1 MLKALYD
8 YARRMNLMLPAGYA
22 EKAIK
27 AFVCLTGD
35 GRFAGVRMDEGN
47 LFRCPDIGSL
57 ANGTD
62 KSNLLA
68 EKYSVIFPPE
78 PTPKSRFF
86 REGMKDLGKTEPLAE
101 ICLKALEDPQC
112 CADMSAALEQHK
124 IKPSDRISFLVEN
137 TYLVEC
143 PTVEIW
149 WQDYRRQFQK
159 PAKEEELSR
168 CLITGEPTAPMATV
182 PKTTG
187 LAVVGGH
194 SSGDALICFD
204 KSAFCS
210 YGLKKSANAPVSE
223 EAFSQVKIALDTLLK
238 DAPSLAGMKFVH
250 WYDKPLSRQSLDP
263 LPPVFG
269 SMLSDEDEEEEEEE
283 ENEETEALSPEEE
296 KTAVIQ
302 ARREADRLVAS
313 VESGQTVTDLPS
325 RYFIL
330 LLSGAGGRVMVRQF
344 SQGSYEELKANLDR
358 WYADLRLVNRY
369 GTRTLKPVKL
379 AARLIRLLK
388 RQNNNKKVFDRL
400 QKELPGLTTPI
411 FHAIVHGSRLP
422 DSVAVR
428 ALQNI
433 RSQMLAEEPDGK
445 GLTVPDPIS
454 CQWLK
459 VWLIRN
465 QKEAFLMPEYNPNH
479 PSPAY
484 HIGAMVAVYAALQQ
498 RAYPD
503 VNVTVVQRF
512 FASAQQTP
520 ALVLGRLAK
529 MSTHHLAKLENKA
542 TANAYASRL
551 ADISARIG
559 DQIPTVLALPEQSL
573 FALGYYQ
580 MTAAM
585 NQERRERFAKSTA
598 ASDENKEE

>member
-8 YARRMNLMLPAGYA
+8 YARRMNLALPAGYA
-22 EKAIK
+22 EKSIK
-27 AFVCLTGD
+27 AFLCLTGD
-35 GRFAGVRMDEGN
+35 GCFAGVRMDEGN
-47 LFRCPDIGSL
+47 VFRCPDIGSL

-62 KSNLLA
+62 KSNLLV
-68 EKYSVIFPPE
+68 EKYIVVFPQK

-86 REGMKDLGKTEPLAE
+86 REGMKDLSKMEPLAE
-101 ICLKALEDPQC
+101 VCLKALEDPQC
-112 CADMSAALEQHK
+112 CADMAVALKQHNV
-124 IKPSDRISFLVEN
+124 KPTDRVSFLVEN

-159 PAKEEELSR
+159 PVTEEELSR
-168 CLITGEPTAPMATV
+168 CLITGEFTAPMATV
-182 PKTTG
+182 PPNTG

-194 SSGDALICFD
+194 PRGDALICFD
-204 KSAFCS
+204 KPAFCS

-223 EAFSQVKIALDTLLK
+223 EAFAQVKVALDTLLK
-238 DAPSLAGMKFVH
+238 DAPPLAGMKFVH
-250 WYDKPLSRQSLDP
+250 WYDKPLTKPSLDP
-263 LPPVFG
+263 LTPVFG
-269 SMLSDEDEEEEEEE
+269 NLLSESDEGEEDD
-283 ENEETEALSPEEE
+283 EETESISPEED
-296 KTAVIQ
+296 KNTVIQ
-302 ARREADRLVAS
+302 ARRAADRLVAS
-313 VESGQTVTDLPS
+313 VESGQSVISLPN

-330 LLSGAGGRVMVRQF
+330 LLSGAGGRVMIRQF
-344 SQGSYEELKANLDR
+344 TQGSYEELKANLDR
-358 WYADLRLVNRY
+358 WYADLELVNQY
-369 GTRTLKPVKL
+369 GTRILKPVKL

-388 RQNNNKKVFDRL
+388 RQNNNKKVFERL
-400 QKELPGLTTPI
+400 QKELPGLTTTI
-411 FHAIVHGSRLP
+411 FHAIIHGTKLP

-428 ALQNI
+428 VLQNI
-433 RSQMLAEEPDGK
+433 RSQMLTEDPDGN
-445 GLTVPDPIS
+445 GLMVPDPIS

-459 VWLIRN
+459 IWLIRN
-465 QKEAFLMPEYNPNH
+465 QKEDFLMPEYNPNH

-484 HIGAMVAVYAALQQ
+484 QIGAMVAVYAALQQ

-529 MSTHHLAKLENKA
+529 MSTHHLARLENPAAKA
-542 TANAYASRL
+542 YEARL

-559 DQIPTVLALPEQSL
+559 NRIPAVLALPEQSL

-585 NQERRERFAKSTA
+585 NQERRERHIKNAA

>member
-8 YARRMNLMLPAGYA
+8 YAQRMNLTLPAGYA
-22 EKAIK
+22 EKTIK
-27 AFVCLTGD
+27 AFLCLTRD
-35 GRFAGVRMDEGN
+35 GRFAGVRMDESN
-47 LFRCPDIGSL
+47 NFRCPDIGSL

-62 KSNLLA
+62 KSNLLV

-86 REGMKDLGKTEPLAE
+86 REGMKDFGKIEPLAE
-101 ICLKALEDPQC
+101 VCWEALENPQC
-112 CADMSAALEQHK
+112 CAEMVAALEQHK
-124 IKPSDRISFLVEN
+124 IKPPDRISFMVES

-149 WQDYRRQFQK
+149 WNSYRKKFQK
-159 PAKEEELSR
+159 SAQKDELSR
-168 CLITGEPTAPMATV
+168 CLITGEPTVPMATV
-182 PKTTG
+182 PKNTG

-204 KSAFCS
+204 KPAFCS

-223 EAFSQVKIALDTLLK
+223 EAFAQVKIALDTLLK

-250 WYDKPLSRQSLDP
+250 WYDKPLSETSMDP
-263 LPPVFG
+263 LTPVFG
-269 SMLSDEDEEEEEEE
+269 GLLSEEDEAE
-283 ENEETEALSPEEE
+283 EETEFLSQKDKES
-296 KTAVIQ
+296 AIIQ
-302 ARREADRLVAS
+302 ARRDADRLVGS
-313 VESGQTVTDLPS
+313 VESGQAATDLPS

-330 LLSGAGGRVMVRQF
+330 LLSGVSGRVMVRQF
-344 SQGSYEELKANLDR
+344 SQGSYEELKTNLDQ
-358 WYADLRLVNRY
+358 WYSDLELIDQY
-369 GTRTLKPVKL
+369 GSRTLKPVKL

-388 RQNNNKKVFDRL
+388 RQNNNKKVFERL
-400 QKELPGLTTPI
+400 RDEIPGLTTAV
-411 FHAIVHGSRLP
+411 FHAVVYGVKLP

-433 RSQMLAEEPDGK
+433 RSQMLTEEPDGN
-445 GLTVPDPIS
+445 GLMVPDPIS

-459 VWLIRN
+459 AWLIRN
-465 QKEAFLMPEYNPNH
+465 QKEVFLMSEYNPNH

-484 HIGAMVAVYAALQQ
+484 QVGAMVAVYAALQQ

-529 MSTHHLAKLENKA
+529 MSTHHLAKLENSVAKV
-542 TANAYASRL
+542 YESRL
-551 ADISARIG
+551 ADIGARIG

-585 NQERRERFAKSTA
+585 NQERRKRF
-598 ASDENKEE
+598 DNKTVIGNKNEED

>member
-8 YARRMNLMLPAGYA
+8 YARRMNLTLPAGYA
-22 EKAIK
+22 EKTIK
-27 AFVCLTGD
+27 AFVCLTKD

-47 LFRCPDIGSL
+47 VFRCPDIGSL
-57 ANGTD
+57 ANGMD

-68 EKYSVIFPPE
+68 EKCGVIFPPQ
-78 PTPKSRFF
+78 PTPKRRFF
-86 REGMKDLGKTEPLAE
+86 RQGLMDFGKLEPLAE
-101 ICLKALEDPQC
+101 TCRKALEDPQC
-112 CADMSAALEQHK
+112 CADMAAALEQHRV
-124 IKPSDRISFLVEN
+124 KPTDRVSFLVEN
-137 TYLVEC
+137 TYLVER
-143 PTVEIW
+143 PTVETW

-159 PAKEEELSR
+159 PVKEEELSR
-168 CLITGEPTAPMATV
+168 CLITGELTAPMATV
-182 PKTTG
+182 PKTAG

-194 SSGDALICFD
+194 PSGDALICFD
-204 KSAFCS
+204 KPSFCS

-223 EAFSQVKIALDTLLK
+223 EAFAQVKAALDTLLK
-238 DAPSLAGMKFVH
+238 DAPPLAGMKFVH
-250 WYDKPLSRQSLDP
+250 WYDKPLTKPSLDP
-263 LPPVFG
+263 LMSVFG
-269 SMLSDEDEEEEEEE
+269 NLLAEEDEEDS
-283 ENEETEALSPEEE
+283 EETDSLSPQED
-296 KTAVIQ
+296 KSAVIQ
-302 ARREADRLVAS
+302 ARREADRLVTS
-313 VESGQTVTDLPS
+313 VKSGQAVTDLPN

-330 LLSGAGGRVMVRQF
+330 FLSGAGGRVMVRQF
-344 SQGSYEELKANLDR
+344 AQGSYEELKANLDR
-358 WYADLRLVNRY
+358 WYADLGLVNRY
-369 GTRTLKPVKL
+369 GTGTLQPVKL

-388 RQNNNKKVFDRL
+388 RQNNTKKVFDRL
-400 QKELPGLTTPI
+400 RDELSGLTSPV
-411 FHAIVHGSRLP
+411 FHAIIHGSQLP

-433 RSQMLAEEPDGK
+433 RSQMLTEEPEGK
-445 GLTVPDPIS
+445 GLMVPDPIC

-465 QKEAFLMPEYNPNH
+465 QKEAFLMPEYNPDH
-479 PSPAY
+479 PSVAY
-484 HIGAMVAVYAALQQ
+484 QIGAMVAVYAALQQ

-529 MSTHHLAKLENKA
+529 MSAHYLAKLENRAAKFYEA
-542 TANAYASRL
+542 RL

-559 DQIPTVLALPEQSL
+559 DGIPSVLTLPEQSL

-585 NQERRERFAKSTA
+585 NRERRERFAKSTA
-598 ASDENKEE
+598 SSDENKEE

>member
-8 YARRMNLMLPAGYA
+8 YARRMNLTLPAGYA
-22 EKAIK
+22 EKTIK
-27 AFVCLTGD
+27 AFLCLTGD

-47 LFRCPDIGSL
+47 TFRCPDIGSL

-62 KSNLLA
+62 KSNLLV
-68 EKYSVIFPPE
+68 EKYSVIFPSE

-101 ICLKALEDPQC
+101 ICWKALEDPQC
-112 CADMSAALEQHK
+112 CIDMAAALEQHK
-124 IKPSDRISFLVEN
+124 VKPSDRVSFLVEN

-149 WQDYRRQFQK
+149 WQDYRRRFQK
-159 PAKEEELSR
+159 PVKEEELSR
-168 CLITGEPTAPMATV
+168 CLITGESTTPMATV
-182 PKTTG
+182 PKSTG

-204 KSAFCS
+204 KPAFCS

-223 EAFSQVKIALDTLLK
+223 EAFAQVKVALDTLLK
-238 DAPSLAGMKFVH
+238 DAPPLAGMKFVH
-250 WYDKPLSRQSLDP
+250 WYDKPLIKPSLDP
-263 LPPVFG
+263 LTPVFG
-269 SMLSDEDEEEEEEE
+269 NLLSDEDEEDG
-283 ENEETEALSPEEE
+283 EETESLSPEED
-296 KTAVIQ
+296 KTTVIQ

-313 VESGQTVTDLPS
+313 VESGQAVTDLPS

-344 SQGSYEELKANLDR
+344 VRGSYEELKANLDR
-358 WYADLRLVNRY
+358 WYADLGLVNRY
-369 GTRTLKPVKL
+369 GSGILKPVKL
-379 AARLIRLLK
+379 SARLIRLLK

-400 QKELPGLTTPI
+400 RDELPGLTTPV
-411 FHAIVHGSRLP
+411 FHAILHGTGLP

-428 ALQNI
+428 ALQNL
-433 RSQMLAEEPDGK
+433 RSQMLTEDPDGK
-445 GLTVPDPIS
+445 GLMVPDPIS

-484 HIGAMVAVYAALQQ
+484 QIGAMVAVYAALQQ

-503 VNVTVVQRF
+503 VNVTVAQRF

-529 MSTHHLAKLENKA
+529 MSTHHLAKLENPAAKA
-542 TANAYASRL
+542 YEARL

-559 DQIPTVLALPEQSL
+559 DRVPAVLALPEQSL

-585 NQERRERFAKSTA
+585 NQERRERFAKTA
-598 ASDENKEE
+598 HSGDENEEE

>member
-8 YARRMNLMLPAGYA
+8 YARRMNLTLPAGYA
-22 EKAIK
+22 ETTIK
-27 AFVCLTGD
+27 AFLCLTGD

-47 LFRCPDIGSL
+47 TFRCPDIGSL
-57 ANGTD
+57 NQGN
-62 KSNLLA
+62 KCNLLA
-68 EKYSVIFPPE
+68 EKCSVIFPTE

-159 PAKEEELSR
+159 PVKKDSLSR
-168 CLITGEPTAPMATV
+168 CLITGESTVPMAIV
-182 PKTTG
+182 PKITG
-187 LAVVGGH
+187 LADVGGRTETT
-194 SSGDALICFD
+194 LICFD

-223 EAFSQVKIALDTLLK
+223 EAFSQVKVALDTLLK

-250 WYDKPLSRQSLDP
+250 WYDKSLPKQSQDP
-263 LPPVFG
+263 LMFAVD
-269 SMLSDEDEEEEEEE
+269 SMLSDEDREEDDE
-283 ENEETEALSPEEE
+283 EETEVLSPEED
-296 KTAVIQ
+296 KNAVIQ
-302 ARREADRLVAS
+302 ARRAADRLVAS
-313 VESGQTVTDLPS
+313 VESGQAVTDLPS

-330 LLSGAGGRVMVRQF
+330 LLSGAVGRVIVRQF
-344 SQGSYEELKANLDR
+344 AQGSYEELKANLDR
-358 WYADLRLVNRY
+358 WYADLGLVNRN

-379 AARLIRLLK
+379 A
-388 RQNNNKKVFDRL
+388 DRL
-400 QKELPGLTTPI
+400 WDELPGLTLPVLHSI
-411 FHAIVHGSRLP
+411 IHGSRLP

-433 RSQMLAEEPDGK
+433 RSQMLTEKPDGK
-445 GLTVPDPIS
+445 SLTVPDPIS

-484 HIGAMVAVYAALQQ
+484 HIGAMVAIYAALQQ

-529 MSTHHLAKLENKA
+529 MSTHHLAKLENPAVAKA
-542 TANAYASRL
+542 YEARL
-551 ADISARIG
+551 AGISARIG

-585 NQERRERFAKSTA
+585 NQERRERFAKSTDS
-598 ASDENKEE
+598 SDENEEE

>member
-8 YARRMNLMLPAGYA
+8 YARRMNLTLPAGYA
-22 EKAIK
+22 EKTIK
-27 AFVCLTGD
+27 AFLCLTGD

-47 LFRCPDIGSL
+47 TFRCPDIGSL

-62 KSNLLA
+62 KSNLLV
-68 EKYSVIFPPE
+68 EKYSVIFPSE

-101 ICLKALEDPQC
+101 ICWKALEDPQC
-112 CADMSAALEQHK
+112 CIDMAAALEQHK
-124 IKPSDRISFLVEN
+124 VKPSDRVSFLVEN

-149 WQDYRRQFQK
+149 WQDYRRLFQK
-159 PAKEEELSR
+159 PVKEEELSR
-168 CLITGEPTAPMATV
+168 CLITGESTTPMATV
-182 PKTTG
+182 PKSTG

-204 KSAFCS
+204 KPAFCS

-223 EAFSQVKIALDTLLK
+223 EAFAQVKVALDTLLK
-238 DAPSLAGMKFVH
+238 DAPPLAGMKFVH
-250 WYDKPLSRQSLDP
+250 WYDKPLIKPSLDP
-263 LPPVFG
+263 LTPVFG
-269 SMLSDEDEEEEEEE
+269 NLLSDEDEEDD
-283 ENEETEALSPEEE
+283 EETESLSPEED
-296 KTAVIQ
+296 KTTVIQ

-313 VESGQTVTDLPS
+313 VESGQAVTDLPS

-344 SQGSYEELKANLDR
+344 VRGSYEELKANLDR
-358 WYADLRLVNRY
+358 WYADLGLVNRY
-369 GTRTLKPVKL
+369 GSGILKPVKL
-379 AARLIRLLK
+379 SARLIRLLK

-400 QKELPGLTTPI
+400 RDELPGLTTPV
-411 FHAIVHGSRLP
+411 FHAILHGTGLP

-428 ALQNI
+428 ALQNL
-433 RSQMLAEEPDGK
+433 RSQMLTEDPDGK
-445 GLTVPDPIS
+445 GLMVPDPIF

-484 HIGAMVAVYAALQQ
+484 QIGAMVAVYAALQQ

-503 VNVTVVQRF
+503 VNVTVAQRF

-529 MSTHHLAKLENKA
+529 MSTHHLAKLENPAAKA
-542 TANAYASRL
+542 YEARL

-559 DQIPTVLALPEQSL
+559 DRVPAVLALPEQSL

-585 NQERRERFAKSTA
+585 NQERRERFAKTA
-598 ASDENKEE
+598 HSGDENEEE

>member
-22 EKAIK
+22 EKTIK
-27 AFVCLTGD
+27 AFLCLTGD
-35 GRFAGVRMDEGN
+35 GRFVGVRMDEGN
-47 LFRCPDIGSL
+47 VFRCPNIGSL
-57 ANGTD
+57 NQGN
-62 KSNLLA
+62 KCNLLV
-68 EKYSVIFPPE
+68 EKCSVIFPPE

-112 CADMSAALEQHK
+112 CADMASALEQHK
-124 IKPSDRISFLVEN
+124 VDSKDHVSFLVGS

-159 PAKEEELSR
+159 PVKKDSLSR
-168 CLITGEPTAPMATV
+168 CLITGESTVPMAIV
-182 PKTTG
+182 PKITG
-187 LAVVGGH
+187 LADVGGRTETT
-194 SSGDALICFD
+194 LICFD

-269 SMLSDEDEEEEEEE
+269 SMLSDEDEEEEE

-358 WYADLRLVNRY
+358 WYADLKLVNRY

>member
-1 MLKALYD
+1 MLKSLYD
-8 YARRMNLMLPAGYA
+8 YARRMNLTLPAGYA
-22 EKAIK
+22 EKTIK
-27 AFVCLTGD
+27 AFLCLTGD
-35 GRFAGVRMDEGN
+35 GRFAGVRMDEEN
-47 LFRCPDIGSL
+47 VFRCPDIGSL

-62 KSNLLA
+62 KSNLLV

-86 REGMKDLGKTEPLAE
+86 REGMKDLSKIEPLAE
-101 ICLKALEDPQC
+101 VCLKALEDPQC
-112 CADMSAALEQHK
+112 CADMVAALEQHK
-124 IKPSDRISFLVEN
+124 VKPTDRVSFLVES

-159 PAKEEELSR
+159 PVTEEKLSR
-168 CLITGEPTAPMATV
+168 CLITGKLTTPMATV

-204 KSAFCS
+204 KPAFCS

-223 EAFSQVKIALDTLLK
+223 EAFAQVKVALDTLLK
-238 DAPSLAGMKFVH
+238 DAPPLAGMKFVH
-250 WYDKPLSRQSLDP
+250 WYDKPLTKLSMDP
-263 LPPVFG
+263 LMPIFG
-269 SMLSDEDEEEEEEE
+269 NLLSDEDQEDD
-283 ENEETEALSPEEE
+283 EETEFLSPEEDT
-296 KTAVIQ
+296 KAVVQ

-313 VESGQTVTDLPS
+313 VESGQAVTGLPN

-344 SQGSYEELKANLDR
+344 TQGSYEELKANLDR
-358 WYADLRLVNRY
+358 WYADLGLVNQY
-369 GTRTLKPVKL
+369 GTRPLKPVKL
-379 AARLIRLLK
+379 TARLIRLLK
-388 RQNNNKKVFDRL
+388 RQNNNKKVLDRL
-400 QKELPGLTTPI
+400 QKELPGLTTPV
-411 FHAIVHGSRLP
+411 FHAIIHGSRLP

-433 RSQMLAEEPDGK
+433 RSQMLTEEPDGND
-445 GLTVPDPIS
+445 LMVPDPIS

-459 VWLIRN
+459 IWLIRN
-465 QKEAFLMPEYNPNH
+465 QKEDFLMPEYNPNH

-484 HIGAMVAVYAALQQ
+484 QIGAMVAVYAALQQ

-529 MSTHHLAKLENKA
+529 MSTHHLAKLENPAAKDYEA
-542 TANAYASRL
+542 RL
-551 ADISARIG
+551 ASVSARIG
-559 DQIPTVLALPEQSL
+559 DRIPTVLELPEQSL

-598 ASDENKEE
+598 SNIENEEE

>member
-8 YARRMNLMLPAGYA
+8 YARRMNLTLPAGYA
-22 EKAIK
+22 DKTIK
-27 AFVCLTGD
+27 AFVCLTKD

-47 LFRCPDIGSL
+47 TFRCPDIGSL

-68 EKYSVIFPPE
+68 EKCSVIFPLQ

-86 REGMKDLGKTEPLAE
+86 RQGMKDFGKTEPLAE
-101 ICLKALEDPQC
+101 ICWKMLEDPQC
-112 CADMSAALEQHK
+112 CADMAAALEQHK
-124 IKPSDRISFLVEN
+124 VKSSDRVSFLVEN

-143 PTVEIW
+143 PTVETW
-149 WQDYRRQFQK
+149 WRDYRRQFQN
-159 PAKEEELSR
+159 PVKEGELSR
-168 CLITGEPTAPMATV
+168 CLITGEPTAPMTTV

-194 SSGDALICFD
+194 PSGDALICFD
-204 KSAFCS
+204 KPSFCS

-223 EAFSQVKIALDTLLK
+223 EAFAQVRAALDALLK

-250 WYDKPLSRQSLDP
+250 WYDKPVTKPSLDP
-263 LPPVFG
+263 LTSVFG
-269 SMLSDEDEEEEEEE
+269 NLLAEDDEEGG
-283 ENEETEALSPEEE
+283 EETDAFSPAQDEN
-296 KTAVIQ
+296 AVIQ

-313 VESGQTVTDLPS
+313 VESGQAATDLPN

-344 SQGSYEELKANLDR
+344 AQGSYEQLKANLDR
-358 WYADLRLVNRY
+358 WYADLELVNQY
-369 GTRTLKPVKL
+369 GSSPLKPAKL
-379 AARLIRLLK
+379 SARLIRLLK
-388 RQNNNKKVFDRL
+388 RQNNSKKVFDRL
-400 QKELPGLTTPI
+400 RDELPGLTSPV
-411 FHAIVHGSRLP
+411 FHAIIHGSQLP

-433 RSQMLAEEPDGK
+433 RSQMLTQEPEGK
-445 GLTVPDPIS
+445 GLMVPDPIC

-479 PSPAY
+479 PSSAY
-484 HIGAMVAVYAALQQ
+484 QIGAMVAVYAALQQ

-529 MSTHHLAKLENKA
+529 MSTHHLAKLENR
-542 TANAYASRL
+542 TAKFYEARL

-559 DQIPTVLALPEQSL
+559 DGIPSVLTLPEQSL

-585 NQERRERFAKSTA
+585 NQEYRERFAKSA
-598 ASDENKEE
+598 ASSDENKEE

>member
-8 YARRMNLMLPAGYA
+8 YARRMNLTLPAGYA
-22 EKAIK
+22 EKTIK
-27 AFVCLTGD
+27 AFLCLTGD

-47 LFRCPDIGSL
+47 TFRCPDIGSL

-62 KSNLLA
+62 KSNLLV
-68 EKYSVIFPPE
+68 EKYSVIFPSE

-101 ICLKALEDPQC
+101 ICWKALEDPQC
-112 CADMSAALEQHK
+112 CIDMAAALEQHK
-124 IKPSDRISFLVEN
+124 VKPSDRVSFLVEN

-149 WQDYRRQFQK
+149 WQDYRRRFQK
-159 PAKEEELSR
+159 PVKEEELSR
-168 CLITGEPTAPMATV
+168 CLITGESTTPMATV
-182 PKTTG
+182 PKSTG

-204 KSAFCS
+204 KPAFCS
-210 YGLKKSANAPVSE
+210 YSLKKSANAPVSE
-223 EAFSQVKIALDTLLK
+223 EAFAQVKVALDTLLK
-238 DAPSLAGMKFVH
+238 DAPPLAGMKFVH
-250 WYDKPLSRQSLDP
+250 WYDKPLIKPSLDP
-263 LPPVFG
+263 LTPVFG
-269 SMLSDEDEEEEEEE
+269 NLLSDEDEEDD
-283 ENEETEALSPEEE
+283 EETESLSPEED
-296 KTAVIQ
+296 KTTVIQ

-313 VESGQTVTDLPS
+313 VESGQAVTDLPS

-344 SQGSYEELKANLDR
+344 VRGSYEELKANLDR
-358 WYADLRLVNRY
+358 WYADLGLVNRY
-369 GTRTLKPVKL
+369 GSGILKPVKL
-379 AARLIRLLK
+379 SARLIRLLK

-400 QKELPGLTTPI
+400 RDELPGLTTPV
-411 FHAIVHGSRLP
+411 FHAILHGTGLP

-428 ALQNI
+428 ALQNL
-433 RSQMLAEEPDGK
+433 RSQMLTEDPDGK
-445 GLTVPDPIS
+445 GLMVPDPIS

-484 HIGAMVAVYAALQQ
+484 QIGAMVAVYAALQQ

-529 MSTHHLAKLENKA
+529 MSTHHLAKLENPAAKA
-542 TANAYASRL
+542 YEARL

-559 DQIPTVLALPEQSL
+559 DRVPAVLALPEQSL

-585 NQERRERFAKSTA
+585 NQERRERFAKTA
-598 ASDENKEE
+598 HSGDENEEE

>member
-8 YARRMNLMLPAGYA
+8 YARRMNLSLPAGYA
-22 EKAIK
+22 EKTIK
-27 AFVCLTGD
+27 AFLCLTGD
-35 GRFAGVRMDEGN
+35 GRFAGVRMDETN
-47 LFRCPDIGSL
+47 AFRCPDIGSF

-62 KSNLLA
+62 KSNLLV

-86 REGMKDLGKTEPLAE
+86 REGMKDFGKLEPLADV
-101 ICLKALEDPQC
+101 CWKALEDPQC
-112 CADMSAALEQHK
+112 CAEMASALEQHK
-124 IKPSDRISFLVEN
+124 VKPSDRVSFLVEN

-143 PTVEIW
+143 PTVETW
-149 WQDYRRQFQK
+149 WRDYRRQFQK
-159 PAKEEELSR
+159 SVKEGDLSL
-168 CLITGEPTAPMATV
+168 CLITGEPTVPMATV
-182 PKTTG
+182 PPNTG

-194 SSGDALICFD
+194 PRGDALICFD
-204 KSAFCS
+204 KPAFCS

-223 EAFSQVKIALDTLLK
+223 EAFAQVKVALDTLLK
-238 DAPSLAGMKFVH
+238 DAPALAGMKFVH
-250 WYDKPLSRQSLDP
+250 WYDKPLSRPSLD
-263 LPPVFG
+263 LLTPVFG
-269 SMLSDEDEEEEEEE
+269 NLLSEEDEAEDED
-283 ENEETEALSPEEE
+283 TEALFPEDEASE
-296 KTAVIQ
+296 VLQ
-302 ARREADRLVAS
+302 ARRNADRLVES
-313 VESGQTVTDLPS
+313 VKSGQAVTVLPD

-344 SQGSYEELKANLDR
+344 TQGSYEELKTNLDG
-358 WYADLRLVNRY
+358 WYADLELVNPHGSRI
-369 GTRTLKPVKL
+369 LKPVKL

-400 QKELPGLTTPI
+400 RDELPELTTSV
-411 FHAIVHGSRLP
+411 FYAIIHGTRLP

-433 RSQMLAEEPDGK
+433 RSQMLTEDTDGK
-445 GLTVPDPIS
+445 GLLIPDPIS

-459 VWLIRN
+459 AWLIRN
-465 QKEAFLMPEYNPNH
+465 QKEAFLMPEYNPSH

-484 HIGAMVAVYAALQQ
+484 QIGAMVAVYAALQQ

-529 MSTHHLAKLENKA
+529 MSTHHLAKLETPVAKA
-542 TANAYASRL
+542 YESRL
-551 ADISARIG
+551 ASISARIG
-559 DQIPTVLALPEQSL
+559 DRIPTVLTLPEQSL

-598 ASDENKEE
+598 DSGENEED

>member
-8 YARRMNLMLPAGYA
+8 YARRMNLTLPAGYA
-22 EKAIK
+22 EKTIK
-27 AFVCLTGD
+27 AFLCLTGD

-47 LFRCPDIGSL
+47 TFRCPDIGSL

-62 KSNLLA
+62 KSNLLV
-68 EKYSVIFPPE
+68 EKYSVIFPSE

-101 ICLKALEDPQC
+101 ICWKALEDPQC
-112 CADMSAALEQHK
+112 CIDMAAALEQHK
-124 IKPSDRISFLVEN
+124 VKPSDRVSFLVEN

-149 WQDYRRQFQK
+149 WQDYRRRFQK
-159 PAKEEELSR
+159 PVKEEELSR
-168 CLITGEPTAPMATV
+168 CLITGESTTPMATV
-182 PKTTG
+182 PKSTG

-204 KSAFCS
+204 KPAFCS

-223 EAFSQVKIALDTLLK
+223 EAFAQVKVALDTLLK
-238 DAPSLAGMKFVH
+238 DAPPLAGMKFVH
-250 WYDKPLSRQSLDP
+250 WYDKPLIKPSLDP
-263 LPPVFG
+263 LTPVFG
-269 SMLSDEDEEEEEEE
+269 NLLSDEDEEDD
-283 ENEETEALSPEEE
+283 EETESLSPEED
-296 KTAVIQ
+296 KTTVIQ

-313 VESGQTVTDLPS
+313 VESGQAITDLPS

-344 SQGSYEELKANLDR
+344 VRGSYEELKANLDR
-358 WYADLRLVNRY
+358 WYADLGLVNRY
-369 GTRTLKPVKL
+369 GSGILKPVKL
-379 AARLIRLLK
+379 SARLIRLLK

-400 QKELPGLTTPI
+400 RDELPGLTTPV
-411 FHAIVHGSRLP
+411 FHAILHGTGLP

-428 ALQNI
+428 ALQNL
-433 RSQMLAEEPDGK
+433 RSQMLTEDPDGK
-445 GLTVPDPIS
+445 GLMVPDPIS

-484 HIGAMVAVYAALQQ
+484 QIGAMVAVYAALQQ

-529 MSTHHLAKLENKA
+529 MSTHHLAKLENPAAKA
-542 TANAYASRL
+542 YEARL

-559 DQIPTVLALPEQSL
+559 DRVPAVLALPEQSL

-585 NQERRERFAKSTA
+585 NQERRERFAKTA
-598 ASDENKEE
+598 HSGDENEEE

>member
-8 YARRMNLMLPAGYA
+8 YARRMNLTLPAGYA
-22 EKAIK
+22 EKTIK
-27 AFVCLTGD
+27 AFLCLTGD

-47 LFRCPDIGSL
+47 VFRCPDIGSL

-62 KSNLLA
+62 KCNLLA
-68 EKYSVIFPPE
+68 EKYSVIFPSE

-101 ICLKALEDPQC
+101 VCLKALEDPQC
-112 CADMSAALEQHK
+112 CADMAAALKQHK
-124 IKPSDRISFLVEN
+124 MKDSDRVSFLVEN

-159 PAKEEELSR
+159 PVKEGELSR

-204 KSAFCS
+204 KPAFCS

-223 EAFSQVKIALDTLLK
+223 EAFSQVKVALDTLLK
-238 DAPSLAGMKFVH
+238 DAPPLAGMKFVH
-250 WYDKPLSRQSLDP
+250 WYDKPLPKQSLDP
-263 LPPVFG
+263 LTPVFG
-269 SMLSDEDEEEEEEE
+269 SMLDEEEDEETEVLSLEEDK
-283 ENEETEALSPEEE
+283 A
-296 KTAVIQ
+296 AVIQ
-302 ARREADRLVAS
+302 ARREADRLVES
-313 VESGQTVTDLPS
+313 VESGQAVTDLPS

-330 LLSGAGGRVMVRQF
+330 LVSGAGGRVMVRQF

-358 WYADLRLVNRY
+358 WYADLGLVNRN
-369 GTRTLKPVKL
+369 GIRNLKPVKL

-400 QKELPGLTTPI
+400 RDELPGLTTPV
-411 FHAIVHGSRLP
+411 FHAIIHGSRLP

-433 RSQMLAEEPDGK
+433 RSQMLTEEPDGK
-445 GLTVPDPIS
+445 GLMVPDPIS

-465 QKEAFLMPEYNPNH
+465 QKEAFLMSEYNPNH

-529 MSTHHLAKLENKA
+529 MSTHHLAKLENPAVAKA
-542 TANAYASRL
+542 YEARL

-559 DQIPTVLALPEQSL
+559 DRVPTVLALPEQSL

-598 ASDENKEE
+598 ATNENEEE

>member
-8 YARRMNLMLPAGYA
+8 YAQRMNLTLPAGYA
-22 EKAIK
+22 EKTIK
-27 AFVCLTGD
+27 AFLCLTGD
-35 GRFAGVRMDEGN
+35 GRFAGVRMDETN
-47 LFRCPDIGSL
+47 AFRCPDIGSF

-62 KSNLLA
+62 KSNLLV

-86 REGMKDLGKTEPLAE
+86 REGMKDFGKLEPLADV
-101 ICLKALEDPQC
+101 CWKALEDPQC
-112 CADMSAALEQHK
+112 CAEMASALEQHK
-124 IKPSDRISFLVEN
+124 VKPSDRVSFLVEN

-143 PTVEIW
+143 PTVETW
-149 WQDYRRQFQK
+149 WRDYRRQFQK
-159 PAKEEELSR
+159 SVKDGDLSL
-168 CLITGEPTAPMATV
+168 CLITGEPTVPMATV
-182 PKTTG
+182 PPNTG

-194 SSGDALICFD
+194 PRGDALICFD
-204 KSAFCS
+204 KPAFCS

-223 EAFSQVKIALDTLLK
+223 EAFAQVKVALDTLLK
-238 DAPSLAGMKFVH
+238 DAPALAGMKFVH
-250 WYDKPLSRQSLDP
+250 WYDKPLSRPSLD
-263 LPPVFG
+263 LLTPVFG
-269 SMLSDEDEEEEEEE
+269 NLLSEEDDVEDED
-283 ENEETEALSPEEE
+283 TEALFPEDEASE
-296 KTAVIQ
+296 VLQ
-302 ARREADRLVAS
+302 ARRNADRLVES
-313 VESGQTVTDLPS
+313 VKSGQAVTDLPD

-344 SQGSYEELKANLDR
+344 TQGSYEELKTNLDG
-358 WYADLRLVNRY
+358 WYADLELVNPHGSRI
-369 GTRTLKPVKL
+369 LKPVKL

-400 QKELPGLTTPI
+400 RDELPELTTSV
-411 FHAIVHGSRLP
+411 FYAIIHGTRLP

-433 RSQMLAEEPDGK
+433 RSQMLTEDTDGK
-445 GLTVPDPIS
+445 GLLTPDPIS

-465 QKEAFLMPEYNPNH
+465 QKEAFLMPEYNPSH

-484 HIGAMVAVYAALQQ
+484 QIGAMVAVYAALQQ

-529 MSTHHLAKLENKA
+529 MSTHHLAKLETPVAKA
-542 TANAYASRL
+542 YESRL
-551 ADISARIG
+551 ASISARIG
-559 DQIPTVLALPEQSL
+559 DRIPTVLTLPEQSL

-598 ASDENKEE
+598 DSGENEED

>member
-27 AFVCLTGD
+27 AFLCLTGD
-35 GRFAGVRMDEGN
+35 GRFVGVRMDEGN
-47 LFRCPDIGSL
+47 VFRCPNIGSL
-57 ANGTD
+57 NQGN
-62 KSNLLA
+62 KCNLLV
-68 EKYSVIFPPE
+68 EKCSVIFPPE

-112 CADMSAALEQHK
+112 CADMAAALEQHK
-124 IKPSDRISFLVEN
+124 VDSKDHVSFLVGS

-159 PAKEEELSR
+159 PVKKDSLSR
-168 CLITGEPTAPMATV
+168 CLITGESTVPMAIV
-182 PKTTG
+182 PKITG
-187 LAVVGGH
+187 LADVGGRTETT
-194 SSGDALICFD
+194 LICFD

-223 EAFSQVKIALDTLLK
+223 EAFSQVKVALDTLLK

-250 WYDKPLSRQSLDP
+250 WYDKSLPKQSQDP
-263 LPPVFG
+263 LMFAVD
-269 SMLSDEDEEEEEEE
+269 SMLSDEDREEDDE
-283 ENEETEALSPEEE
+283 EETEVLSPEED
-296 KTAVIQ
+296 KNAVIQ
-302 ARREADRLVAS
+302 ARRAADRLVAS

-330 LLSGAGGRVMVRQF
+330 LLSGAVGRVVVRQF
-344 SQGSYEELKANLDR
+344 AQGSYEELKANLDR
-358 WYADLRLVNRY
+358 WYADLGLVNHN

-379 AARLIRLLK
+379 A
-388 RQNNNKKVFDRL
+388 DRL
-400 QKELPGLTTPI
+400 WDELPGLTLPVLHSI
-411 FHAIVHGSRLP
+411 IHGSRLP

-484 HIGAMVAVYAALQQ
+484 HIGAMVAIYAALQQ

-529 MSTHHLAKLENKA
+529 MSTHHLAKLENPAVAKA
-542 TANAYASRL
+542 YEARL
-551 ADISARIG
+551 TGISARIG

-598 ASDENKEE
+598 ATNENEEE

>member
-8 YARRMNLMLPAGYA
+8 YARRMNLILPAGYA

-27 AFVCLTGD
+27 AFLCLTGD

-47 LFRCPDIGSL
+47 VFRCPDIGSL
-57 ANGTD
+57 NQGN
-62 KSNLLA
+62 KCNLLA
-68 EKYSVIFPPE
+68 EKCSVIFPPE

-101 ICLKALEDPQC
+101 VCLKALEDPQC
-112 CADMSAALEQHK
+112 CADMAAALEQHK
-124 IKPSDRISFLVEN
+124 VKDSDRVSFLVEN

-159 PAKEEELSR
+159 PVKEGELSR

-204 KSAFCS
+204 KPAFCS

-223 EAFSQVKIALDTLLK
+223 EAFSQVKVALDTLLK
-238 DAPSLAGMKFVH
+238 DAPPLAGMKFVH
-250 WYDKPLSRQSLDP
+250 WYDKPLPKQSLDP
-263 LPPVFG
+263 LTPVFG
-269 SMLSDEDEEEEEEE
+269 SMLDEEEDEETEVLSLEEDK
-283 ENEETEALSPEEE
+283 A
-296 KTAVIQ
+296 AVIQ
-302 ARREADRLVAS
+302 ARREADRLVES
-313 VESGQTVTDLPS
+313 VESGQAVTDLPS

-330 LLSGAGGRVMVRQF
+330 LVSGAGGRVMVRQF

-358 WYADLRLVNRY
+358 WYADLGLVNRN
-369 GTRTLKPVKL
+369 GIRNLKPVKL

-400 QKELPGLTTPI
+400 RDELPGLTTPV
-411 FHAIVHGSRLP
+411 FHAIIHGSRLP

-433 RSQMLAEEPDGK
+433 RSQMLTEEPDGK
-445 GLTVPDPIS
+445 GLMVPDPIS

-465 QKEAFLMPEYNPNH
+465 QKEAFLMSEYNPNH

-529 MSTHHLAKLENKA
+529 MSTHHLAKLENPAVAKA
-542 TANAYASRL
+542 YEARL

-559 DQIPTVLALPEQSL
+559 DRVPTVLALPEQSL

-598 ASDENKEE
+598 ATNENEEE